1 MNVQLLL
8 LLALA
13 GPFCAFTHASP
24 TEIPAELQTPFTK
37 IDHVEEKSEATGAD
51 FTVITGPPPT
61 LPGVAPVEA
70 TTLALLEETTI
81 VMKDNTEEPVSGTE
95 TVTAAAEVAE
105 PLTSDAPVKET
116 TAPPEETQTEDH
128 TVAIKVTTAP
138 EIQPEVTEAPEGQA
152 EVTAAAEVQPE
163 VTEAPEVQPEL
174 TEATNAEMGQ
184 DEEVVVESEPDENP
198 TSGQVVGIVIGALL
212 AVVIVIAVVIVVVR
226 RMGKY
231 TP

>member
-24 TEIPAELQTPFTK
+24 TEIPAELQTLFSKT
-37 IDHVEEKSEATGAD
+37 DHVEEKTEATGEG

-61 LPGVAPVEA
+61 LPGVAPVESTA
-70 TTLALLEETTI
+70 LALLEESTFAMN
-81 VMKDNTEEPVSGTE
+81 VNTEENVSGTE
-95 TVTAAAEVAE
+95 TVTAAAPAE

-116 TAPPEETQTEDH
+116 TTPPEETETEDL
-128 TVAIKVTTAP
+128 TVAIEVTTAP

-163 VTEAPEVQPEL
+163 ETEAPEVQPEL
-174 TEATNAEMGQ
+174 TVATNADKMGQ
-184 DEEVVVESEPDENP
+184 DEEVVVENGTEGELS
-198 TSGQVVGIVIGALL
+198 SGQVVGIVIGALL

-231 TP
+231 S